1 MHTVLTRRR
10 MLTTGTALLATV
22 AMSLSACGGQD
33 KPSSSGDALSGTI
46 TFWHGYS
53 SDAKEVKVL
62 REVIIPGFQAKHP
75 GTTVKDVSVKDS
87 DLRQKVLTAATAGQG
102 PDVLRADIAWVS
114 EMAKLGLLDKLDT
127 SMPDFQTYAGK
138 VFPGTLATNKYRDGY
153 YGLPLDTNT
162 RVLMYNADALTK
174 AGVTKPPATF
184 EEMTALGDKL
194 AGTDVQAFYEGGLG
208 GWQILPWIWSAGG
221 DITDADYTKAT
232 GHLNSPQSLAGVQ
245 LLYDLYKKKQ
255 IANNITGATGG
266 VDGSTGLPTGKYATI
281 LDGPWMYPI
290 FASQHP
296 DFKVQ
301 VAPVPAGPGG
311 SISVVGGE
319 DAVVFKNSK
328 NKALALEFTRYLLSD
343 EAQTEFAKAGQMSV
357 LKDLDQAAINP
368 TFGPFAQQL
377 KTARPRPPVPSW
389 SKINDLLEKKLQAA
403 FKGETSLQQA
413 LDSAAAEID
422 TLLAKD

>member
-1 MHTVLTRRR
+1 MHTVFTRRR
-10 MLTTGTALLATV
+10 MLATALLATAAV
-22 AMSLSACGGQD
+22 PLSACGGED
-33 KPSSSGDALSGTI
+33 EPSSPSSGDALSGTI
-46 TFWHGYS
+46 NFWHGYS
-53 SDAKEVKVL
+53 SDAKEIKAL
-62 REVIIPGFQAKHP
+62 RDVIIPGFQAKHP
-75 GTTVKDVSVKDS
+75 GTTVKDVAVKDS
-87 DLRQKVLTAATAGQG
+87 DLRQKVLTAATGGQG

-114 EMAKLGLLDKLDT
+114 EMAKLGLLERLDKA
-127 SMPDFQTYAGK
+127 MPDFKTYADK
-138 VFPGTLATNKYRDGY
+138 VFPGALATNRYRDGY

-162 RVLMYNADALTK
+162 RVLMYNADTLAK

-194 AGTDVQAFYEGGLG
+194 AGANVQAFYEGGLG

-245 LLYDLYKKKQ
+245 LLFDLYGKKQ
-255 IANNITGATGG
+255 VANNITGATGG
-266 VDGSTGLPTGKYATI
+266 VDGSAGLPTGKYATI

-290 FASQHP
+290 FASQYP

-301 VAPVPAGPGG
+301 VAQVPAGPGG

-319 DAVVFKNSK
+319 DVVVFKGSK
-328 NKALALEFTRYLLSD
+328 NKALAMEFSRYLLSD
-343 EAQTEFAKAGQMSV
+343 EAQTAFAKAGQMSV
-357 LKDLDQAAINP
+357 LKDLDQATINP

-403 FKGETSLQQA
+403 FKGDTSVQQA
-413 LDSAAAEID
+413 LDAAAAEID